1 MAAQKKDD
9 EIGRF
14 QAEASASK
22 KKILVL
28 EGDIQKLKVGQSET
42 RKRKFAC
49 SSKMKI
55 GVSVRFPGMCVHY
68 TLEVMESYTVYNVKA
83 KI

>member
-49 SSKMKI
+49 SSK
-55 GVSVRFPGMCVHY
+55 VSISLKYMAS
-68 TLEVMESYTVYNVKA
+68 SY
-83 KI
+83 